1 MPIKTS
7 KKQGKE
13 IKSGQLP
20 RYRTRAKHNGF
31 SDNCAATRPLVPSRA
46 ELMRIRESQ
55 LAMPFL
61 RTVELRRVQAR
72 PFLKWAGGKGS
83 LLAQFDE
90 LFPRSIDRYFEP
102 FLGSG
107 AVFFHLKYRFPTM
120 RAFLRDS
127 NEELINC
134 YRVVRDR
141 PIELMRWLDHHQ
153 KSFRSYGAEYYY
165 RVRKENHLTDDLARA
180 ARTIFLNKTCFNGLY
195 RVNARGEFNTPIG
208 SNRSPSL
215 YNRENLLA
223 ASAAL
228 QDVQLEAEDFR
239 SVVNEAR
246 KGDFVYLDP
255 PYIPISIYSDF
266 KRYTPDQFREAD
278 QIDLARVFRDL
289 DAKGCRVAL
298 SGSDHA
304 QTRRLYVGYHVH
316 TVSAPRA
323 INCRADKRG
332 NISELLVTNFRA
344 TTNRRA
350 GSTRK
355 PTFPETKYMG
365 SKRRLLPFILKH
377 FAGLKF
383 NSVLDAFSG
392 SGCVGYA
399 LKQTGAQVFANDFL
413 HFCFHIARATIENN
427 STLLEEQDIQNLL
440 KPARSAGTFVRDT
453 YKDLFFDESDCE
465 FLDHLWSNIERLD
478 SPLKK
483 SLALAAACRAC
494 MKKRPR
500 GLFTFTGRKGWD
512 SRLDLKLSMRDQF
525 VAAVTAFNKAV
536 FSNGQENR
544 AFNED
549 VFEIPQGIAD
559 VVYIDTPYISPY
571 SDCDY
576 TRRYHFVEGFCRYWK
591 GVEIIPDTTTKK
603 FRSYETAFATH
614 AGARAAFQRLFYHFR
629 RSILVVSYSS
639 HCLPTKSEIIDL
651 LKQEKKSVVVHEAS
665 HRYHS
670 GNHAHRVGKNNSHA
684 TEYLFVAQ

>member
-1 MPIKTS
+1 
-7 KKQGKE
+7 
-13 IKSGQLP
+13 
-20 RYRTRAKHNGF
+20 NGF

-512 SRLDLKLSMRDQF
+512 SRLDLKLSMR
-525 VAAVTAFNKAV
+525 
-536 FSNGQENR
+536 
-544 AFNED
+544 
-549 VFEIPQGIAD
+549 
-559 VVYIDTPYISPY
+559 
-571 SDCDY
+571 
-576 TRRYHFVEGFCRYWK
+576 
-591 GVEIIPDTTTKK
+591 
-603 FRSYETAFATH
+603 
-614 AGARAAFQRLFYHFR
+614 
-629 RSILVVSYSS
+629 
-639 HCLPTKSEIIDL
+639 
-651 LKQEKKSVVVHEAS
+651 
-665 HRYHS
+665 
-670 GNHAHRVGKNNSHA
+670 
-684 TEYLFVAQ
+684 